1 MESEAMSLAGCVANT
16 VHLERLHFFLGGAP
30 GVVTVQNDN
39 LGCIQAIENPINSKR
54 LKHVDIKFMYVKELV
69 MSGTI
74 QLEYVPTD
82 FMAADI
88 FTKALVADKITRLV
102 ALGVMKLKR
111 AEKKSRKKG
120 LR

>member
-1 MESEAMSLAGCVANT
+1 MRHVPRVHRTNLDFIFDRIQHDEALKLRYVNT
-16 VHLERLHFFLGGAP
+16 
-30 GVVTVQNDN
+30 
-39 LGCIQAIENPINSKR
+39 
-54 LKHVDIKFMYVKELV
+54 KF
-69 MSGTI
+69 
-74 QLEYVPTD
+74 Q
-82 FMAADI
+82 AADI